1 MRQQS
6 IIASS
11 RAAFAALATVL
22 STIAFAGCPANAAG
36 DARRG
41 EVLYKDCQACHS
53 IEKNDIGP
61 MHKGVVG
68 RTSGTVAGYDYSPAL
83 RSAKITWTEDNLD
96 KWLANP
102 QEFIPENK
110 MFYEVE
116 NPQDRADLIA
126 FLRERAR

>member
-6 IIASS
+6 SMTCS
-11 RAAFAALATVL
+11 RGAFAALATVL
-22 STIAFAGCPANAAG
+22 SMIAFADCPANAAG

-41 EVLYKDCQACHS
+41 EKLYKDCQACHS

-61 MHKGVVG
+61 MHKGVIG
-68 RTSGTVAGYDYSPAL
+68 RTAGTVAGYDYSPAL
-83 RSAKITWTEDNLD
+83 RNAKITWTEDNLD
-96 KWLANP
+96 KWLTNP
-102 QEFIPENK
+102 QDFIPENK

>member
-1 MRQQS
+1 MRQL
-6 IIASS
+6 SS
-11 RAAFAALATVL
+11 MTRSRGAFAALAIVF
-22 STIAFAGCPANAAG
+22 SMIAFADCPANATG

-41 EVLYKDCQACHS
+41 EKLYKDCQACHS

-68 RTSGTVAGYDYSPAL
+68 RTAGTVAGYDYSPAL
-83 RSAKITWTEDNLD
+83 RNAKITWTEDNLD
-96 KWLANP
+96 KWLTNP
-102 QEFIPENK
+102 QDFIPENK

-126 FLRERAR
+126 CLRERAR